1 VFLFEQENFM
11 SDLDEYQISDR
22 YKRDEGRVFLTGVQ
36 ALARLP
42 LQQLRAD
49 RQQGKNTAAFL
60 SGYPGSPLA
69 GLNFEIDNA
78 KALVPELPVIHRP
91 VLNEEHGATAVM
103 GSQLAAEQ
111 PDCVYDGIVGLWYGK
126 APGLDRAG
134 DALRH
139 AVFTGTSRNGGA
151 VAIVGDDPAAKSST
165 LPSSSDATLVD
176 LHMPILYPGD
186 VSEVL
191 SLGMHAVALSR
202 ITGAWTALKVVAAV
216 ADGSGTVDLS
226 STMVNPVVPDLT
238 IDGKPYIHH
247 PDSKLLLPNNL
258 DIERDLRTSRA
269 ELVRRYTVANNLNP
283 VTVNPPD
290 AWIGLIASG
299 FTYHEMLH
307 ALSTIGLRNQQDIS
321 SAGIRLLHLQLP
333 IPFDPQNIRNF
344 ARGLDE
350 IIVVEEKNPTA
361 EWLVKDAL
369 YGSSH
374 QPRVLGKSHPDG
386 RPLMPSHGILDAN
399 AIVSGLYERLSLRIQ
414 DRLEP
419 LKQLE
424 EQRSLIPLNVQRSP
438 YFCSGCPHNTST
450 KVPEDALI
458 GAGIGCHTMVLLM
471 DDERVGDIA
480 GVTAM
485 GNEGMQWIG
494 MEPFVDRKHFIQ
506 NIGDG
511 TYFHSGQLTIPSAIA
526 AESNITF
533 KLLYNGTIAMTGG
546 QDPKGVLSVPD
557 VAQVMVSQGVK
568 KIIVTTD
575 APELYKKAT
584 IPNGVEVWDRSRI
597 VEAQELLSAIDGVT
611 VLIHDQSCAAQLR
624 RHRKRGFIETP
635 DFRVL
640 INHRICEACGDCGEV
655 SNCLSVQTKDTIL
668 GPKTFIEQGSCN
680 LDASCLDGDCPSF
693 LTVKTETGDLSSS
706 KRLEPNYSETLPN
719 PERLFSHS
727 TLDLRMAGI
736 GGTGVVTAA
745 QVLATAAMLDGYEVR
760 GLDQTGL
767 SQKAGPVVSDIRLSR
782 DFPRSSNLLV
792 EGGADVILAFD
803 LLVGASKTSLSAA
816 KSGHTILV
824 ASESPTPTGAM
835 VGKPDKQLPSKEV
848 LSERVA
854 VRTNPEENVYV
865 NAAHI
870 CEELFGDATSAN
882 IFLIGVAIQ
891 KGVIA
896 IAPECIEDAITLNG
910 VSVERNISAF
920 QWGRIWMHDPNH
932 VEKNLSSL
940 TKDSSVVRAV
950 VLPEEIKSQIK
961 SFDLSSSM
969 GELLEFLCKDLIGF
983 QNRNCAQNLL
993 DIVKKTVDASQD
1005 LRREKTDE
1013 KLVQTIARGSHKLIA
1028 YKDEYEVAR
1037 LFMDIETKSE
1047 MLQLPGSSGQAQWHL
1062 HPPFLR
1068 AMGMKKKLKIPYNIA
1083 FQLMRILAKG
1093 KVLRGTP
1100 FDLFGYAKVRKVERE
1115 IRDEYVSLILEA
1127 LTNLQEENYD
1137 QVVNMAALAMDV
1149 RGFEEIKLRAAEK
1162 FLIELKQAATKIS
1175 SVAV

>member
-1 VFLFEQENFM
+1 M
-11 SDLDEYQISDR
+11 
-22 YKRDEGRVFLTGVQ
+22 
-36 ALARLP
+36 
-42 LQQLRAD
+42 
-49 RQQGKNTAAFL
+49 
-60 SGYPGSPLA
+60 A
-69 GLNFEIDNA
+69 GLNFEIEKA
-78 KALVPELPVIHRP
+78 KNLVPEFPVIHRP

-126 APGLDRAG
+126 APGLDRAS

-165 LPSSSDATLVD
+165 LPTSSDATLVD

-191 SLGMHAVALSR
+191 SLGMHAIALSR
-202 ITGAWTALKVVAAV
+202 ITGAWTALKVVTAI
-216 ADGSGTVDLS
+216 ADGSGTIDLS
-226 STMVNPVVPDLT
+226 STIIDPQVPDLT
-238 IDGKPYIHH
+238 IDGKPYLHH
-247 PDSKLLLPNNL
+247 PDGKLLLPNNL
-258 DIERDLRTSRA
+258 DLEHDLRTSRA

-283 VTVNPPD
+283 ITVNPPD

-307 ALSTIGLRNQQDIS
+307 ALSTIGLRTPQEIFK
-321 SAGIRLLHLQLP
+321 AGIRLLHLQLP

-344 ARGLDE
+344 ANGLEE

-369 YGSSH
+369 YGSSS
-374 QPRVLGKSHPDG
+374 QPRVIGKSHPDG

-399 AIVSGLYERLSLRIQ
+399 AMVSGIYERLSLRIS

-419 LKQLE
+419 PRDQNG
-424 EQRSLIPLNVQRSP
+424 QRDLIPLNVERSP

-450 KVPEDALI
+450 KVPDGALV

-471 DDERVGDIA
+471 DDERVGNIS

-557 VAQVMVSQGVK
+557 VAQVLIAQGVE

-575 APELYKKAT
+575 DLGLYRKVAMPDG
-584 IPNGVEVWDRSRI
+584 IEVWDRTRV
-597 VEAQELLSAIDGVT
+597 VEAQEVLSGIDGVT

-624 RHRKRGFIETP
+624 RNRKRNIVEIP

-640 INHRICEACGDCGEV
+640 INQRICEACGDCGEV
-655 SNCLSVQTKDTIL
+655 SNCLSVQTKETIL
-668 GPKTFIEQGSCN
+668 GPKTFIDQGSCN
-680 LDASCLDGDCPSF
+680 LDASCLNGDCPSF
-693 LTVKTETGDLSSS
+693 ITVKTKPEDVDNSHKAPTG
-706 KRLEPNYSETLPN
+706 YSGVLPD
-719 PERLFSHS
+719 PKKFFPYQ

-745 QVLATAAMLDGYEVR
+745 QIIATAAMLDGYEVR

-782 DFPRSSNLLV
+782 DLPRSSNLLA
-792 EGGADVILAFD
+792 EGSADVILAFD
-803 LLVGASKTSLSAA
+803 LLVGANKTSLSVA
-816 KSGHTILV
+816 KSGHTVLV

-835 VGKPDKQLPSKEV
+835 IGKPDKQLPSKEV

-854 VRTNPEENVYV
+854 ACTNPKENVYV
-865 NAAHI
+865 NAADI

-932 VEKNLSSL
+932 IEKNLGSL
-940 TKDSSVVRAV
+940 TKDNSVIRAV
-950 VLPEEIKSQIK
+950 ELPKEIKSQIT
-961 SFDLSSSM
+961 SFDLSPST
-969 GELLEFLCKDLIGF
+969 GELLEFLCKDLIEF
-983 QNRNCAQNLL
+983 QNRSCAQNLL
-993 DIVKKTVDASQD
+993 DIVKKTVHASQD
-1005 LRREKTDE
+1005 LQREKTDE

-1047 MLQLPGSSGQAQWHL
+1047 MLQLPGSTGQAHWHL

-1068 AMGMKKKLKIPYNIA
+1068 AMGMQKKLKIPYNLA
-1083 FQLMRILAKG
+1083 FPLMRILAKG

-1115 IRDEYVSLILEA
+1115 IRDEYVSSILEA

-1137 QVVNMAALAMDV
+1137 QVLNMAALAMDV

-1175 SVAV
+1175 SIAV

>member
-1 VFLFEQENFM
+1 M
-11 SDLDEYQISDR
+11 SDLDLYQISDR

-49 RQQGKNTAAFL
+49 RKQGKNTAAFL

-69 GLNFEIDNA
+69 GFNFEIDKA
-78 KALVPELPVIHRP
+78 KSLAPELPIIHRP

-111 PDCVYDGIVGLWYGK
+111 PDCAYDGIVGLWYGK

-186 VSEVL
+186 VREVL
-191 SLGMHAVALSR
+191 TLGMHAVALSR

-216 ADGSGTVDLS
+216 ADGSGTVDLA
-226 STMVNPVVPDLT
+226 STIVQPVVPDLT
-238 IDGKPYIHH
+238 IDGVPYLHH
-247 PDSKLLLPNNL
+247 PDAKLLPPNNL
-258 DIERDLRTSRA
+258 DLERDLRTARA
-269 ELVRRYTVANNLNP
+269 ELVRRYIVANNLNP
-283 VTVNPPD
+283 VTVDPPD

-307 ALSTIGLRNQQDIS
+307 ALNNIGLRTSQEIA

-344 ARGLDE
+344 AKDLDE
-350 IIVVEEKNPTA
+350 IIVIEEKNPTA

-386 RPLMPSHGILDAN
+386 RTLMPNHGILDAN
-399 AIVSGLYERLSLRIQ
+399 TMVTGIYERLSLKIP

-419 LKQLE
+419 LKPQE
-424 EQRSLIPLNVQRSP
+424 EKRDLIPLKIQRSP

-450 KVPEDALI
+450 KVPDDALI

-471 DDERVGDIA
+471 DDERVGNIA

-494 MEPFVDRKHFIQ
+494 MEPFVDRNHFIQ

-526 AESNITF
+526 AGSRITF

-557 VAQVMVSQGVK
+557 VARVMVAQGVR
-568 KIIVTTD
+568 KILVTTD
-575 APELYKKAT
+575 DLALYDKVSM
-584 IPNGVEVWDRSRI
+584 PDGVEVWDRSRV
-597 VEAQELLSAIDGVT
+597 VEAQETLAGIDGVT

-624 RHRKRGFIETP
+624 RHRKRGIVEKP

-655 SNCLSVQTKDTIL
+655 SNCLSVQTKETVL
-668 GPKTFIEQGSCN
+668 GPKTSIEQGSCN
-680 LDASCLDGDCPSF
+680 FDASCLEGDCPSF
-693 LTVKTETGDLSSS
+693 ITVTTKPDHASNGQVMMPSYSGD
-706 KRLEPNYSETLPN
+706 LPN
-719 PERLFSHS
+719 PGKYFTHQ

-736 GGTGVVTAA
+736 GGTGVVTTA
-745 QVLATAAMLDGYEVR
+745 QILATAAMIDGYEVR

-782 DFPRSSNLLV
+782 NLPRSSNLLT
-792 EGGADVILAFD
+792 EGSADVILAFD
-803 LLVGASKTSLSAA
+803 LLVGASKTSLDVA
-816 KSGHTILV
+816 KSGHTVLV
-824 ASESPTPTGAM
+824 ASDSPTPTGAM
-835 VGKPDKQLPSKEV
+835 VGKPDKQLPTSEA
-848 LSERVA
+848 LSDRVA
-854 VRTNPEENVYV
+854 AATNAEENVYV
-865 NAAHI
+865 NAARI

-882 IFLIGVAIQ
+882 IFLLGVAVQ
-891 KGVIA
+891 KGVIPVS
-896 IAPECIEDAITLNG
+896 PECVEDAINLNG
-910 VSVERNISAF
+910 VATQQNICAF
-920 QWGRIWMHDPNH
+920 QWGRIWMYDPAH
-932 VEKNLSSL
+932 VEDYVKSVSNN
-940 TKDSSVVRAV
+940 DSVAEFVK
-950 VLPEEIKSQIK
+950 LPESLATQIE
-961 SFDLSSSM
+961 SFDLSAATQ
-969 GELLEFLCKDLIGF
+969 ELLNFLCRDLIGF
-983 QNRNCAQNLL
+983 QNRSCAENFLG
-993 DIVKKTVDASQD
+993 IVRKTMDASRS
-1005 LRREKTDE
+1005 LAHKESVE
-1013 KLVQTIARGSHKLIA
+1013 ELVQIVARGSHKLIA

-1037 LFMDIETKSE
+1037 LFMDLETKSE
-1047 MLQLPGSSGQAQWHL
+1047 MLQIDGSTGKAKWHL

-1068 AMGMKKKLKIPYNIA
+1068 AMGMRNKLQIPYA
-1083 FQLMRILAKG
+1083 VAYPLMAILANG

-1100 FDLFGYAKVRKVERE
+1100 FDLFGYAKVRKIERE
-1115 IRDEYVSLILEA
+1115 VRDLYLSSLVDALEH
-1127 LTNLQEENYD
+1127 LQEENYSLISD
-1137 QVVNMAALAMDV
+1137 LAALAMDV
-1149 RGFEEIKLRAAEK
+1149 RGFEEIKLRTVEK
-1162 FLIELKQAATKIS
+1162 FKGDLHRIAFQIAERAG
-1175 SVAV
+1175 

>member
-1 VFLFEQENFM
+1 M
-11 SDLDEYQISDR
+11 
-22 YKRDEGRVFLTGVQ
+22 
-36 ALARLP
+36 
-42 LQQLRAD
+42 
-49 RQQGKNTAAFL
+49 
-60 SGYPGSPLA
+60 A
-69 GLNFEIDNA
+69 GLNFEIEKA
-78 KALVPELPVIHRP
+78 KNLVPELPVIHRP

-126 APGLDRAG
+126 APGLDRAS

-191 SLGMHAVALSR
+191 TLGMHAIALSR
-202 ITGAWTALKVVAAV
+202 ITGVWTALKVVTAI
-216 ADGSGTVDLS
+216 ADGSGTIDLS
-226 STMVNPVVPDLT
+226 STIIDPQVPDLT
-238 IDGKPYIHH
+238 IDGKPYLHH
-247 PDSKLLLPNNL
+247 PDGKLLLPNNL
-258 DIERDLRTSRA
+258 DLEHDLRTSRA

-283 VTVNPPD
+283 ITVNPPD

-307 ALSTIGLRNQQDIS
+307 ALSTIGLRTPREIFE
-321 SAGIRLLHLQLP
+321 AGIRLLHLQLP

-344 ARGLDE
+344 ANGLEE
-350 IIVVEEKNPTA
+350 IIVIEEKNPTA

-369 YGSSH
+369 YGSSS
-374 QPRVLGKSHPDG
+374 QPRVIGKSHPDG

-399 AIVSGLYERLSLRIQ
+399 AMVSGIYERLSLRIS

-419 LKQLE
+419 PRDHNG
-424 EQRSLIPLNVQRSP
+424 QRDLIPLNVERSP
-438 YFCSGCPHNTST
+438 YFCSGCSHNTST
-450 KVPEDALI
+450 KVPDGALV

-471 DDERVGDIA
+471 DDERVGNIS

-557 VAQVMVSQGVK
+557 VAQVLIAQGVE

-575 APELYKKAT
+575 DLGLYKKVAM
-584 IPNGVEVWDRSRI
+584 PGDVEVWDRSRV
-597 VEAQELLSAIDGVT
+597 VEAQEVLSGIDGVT

-624 RHRKRGFIETP
+624 RNRKRDIVESP

-655 SNCLSVQTKDTIL
+655 SNCLSVQTKETIL

-680 LDASCLDGDCPSF
+680 LDASCLNGDCPSF
-693 LTVKTETGDLSSS
+693 ITVKTKPEDVVNRRKAPTG
-706 KRLEPNYSETLPN
+706 YSGVLPN
-719 PERLFSHS
+719 PKKFFPQQ

-745 QVLATAAMLDGYEVR
+745 QIIATAAMLDGFEVR

-767 SQKAGPVVSDIRLSR
+767 SQKAGPVVSDIRLSK
-782 DFPRSSNLLV
+782 DLPRSSNLLT
-792 EGGADVILAFD
+792 EESADVILAFD
-803 LLVGASKTSLSAA
+803 LLVGAGKTSLDVA
-816 KSGHTILV
+816 KPGHTVLV
-824 ASESPTPTGAM
+824 ASDSPTPTGAM
-835 VGKPDKQLPSKEV
+835 VGKPDKQLPTKEV

-854 VRTNPEENVYV
+854 ASTLSEENVYV
-865 NAAHI
+865 SAISI
-870 CEELFGDATSAN
+870 CEELFGDTTSAN
-882 IFLIGVAIQ
+882 IFLIGVAVQ
-891 KGVIA
+891 KGVIP
-896 IAPECIEDAITLNG
+896 IAPECFEDAITLNG

-920 QWGRIWMHDPNH
+920 QWGRIWMHDPIH
-932 VEKNLSSL
+932 VETHIDSFSEEVSGSGSSE
-940 TKDSSVVRAV
+940 
-950 VLPEEIKSQIK
+950 LPENFKSQIQALA
-961 SFDLSSSM
+961 LSSSTT
-969 GELLEFLCKDLIGF
+969 ELLEFLCRDLIGF
-983 QNRNCAQNLL
+983 QNEDCAQAHLE
-993 DIVKKTVDASQD
+993 IVRKATDASRV
-1005 LRREKTDE
+1005 LKSEEHEE
-1013 KLVQTIARGSHKLIA
+1013 KLVQVIARGSHKLIA

-1037 LFMDIETKSE
+1037 LFMDLETKSE
-1047 MLQLPGSSGQAQWHL
+1047 MLELQGSTGRAQWHL

-1068 AMGMKKKLKIPYNIA
+1068 AMGLQKKLRIPYRIA
-1083 FQLMRILAKG
+1083 FPLMRILAKG

-1115 IRDEYVSLILEA
+1115 VRDEYVSSVLGA
-1127 LTNLQEENYD
+1127 LKNLRDENYD
-1137 QVVNMAALAMDV
+1137 HVVDMASLAMDV

-1162 FLIELKQAATKIS
+1162 FLTDLKQAANKIS
-1175 SVAV
+1175 SGTA